1 MAKEIFRF
9 YDYIEKRINTPL
21 RNYNPIVQ
29 DLVEDMKYDIEYDKG
44 ITKDMTAQEI
54 VNHILWQGA
63 CQGCLEALEK
73 LIKQYKHYCRS
84 IDMGYEKVSCRK

>member
-9 YDYIEKRINTPL
+9 YDYIEKRIDTPL

-29 DLVEDMKYDIEYDKG
+29 DLVEDMKDDIEYKKG
-44 ITKDMTAQEI
+44 ITGDMTAQEI
-54 VNHILWQGA
+54 ANHIMWRA